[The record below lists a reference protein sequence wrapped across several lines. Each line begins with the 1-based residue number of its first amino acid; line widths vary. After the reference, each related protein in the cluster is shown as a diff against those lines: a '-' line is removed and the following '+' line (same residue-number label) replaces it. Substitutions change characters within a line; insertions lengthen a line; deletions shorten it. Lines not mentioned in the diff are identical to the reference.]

1 MVEKRAFKRNLTDM
15 ADWVY
20 EFDRTDGSAGDLT
33 EEFPGNLT
41 GDDTTGVEDSPSFFV
56 NSIFS
61 EIADVKIG
69 DIKVP
74 LVQFIPLHCHTH
86 KTEVLPL

>member
-1 MVEKRAFKRNLTDM
+1 M

-61 EIADVKIG
+61 EIADVQID

-74 LVQFIPLHCHTH
+74 TRSIYSVT
-86 KTEVLPL
+86 